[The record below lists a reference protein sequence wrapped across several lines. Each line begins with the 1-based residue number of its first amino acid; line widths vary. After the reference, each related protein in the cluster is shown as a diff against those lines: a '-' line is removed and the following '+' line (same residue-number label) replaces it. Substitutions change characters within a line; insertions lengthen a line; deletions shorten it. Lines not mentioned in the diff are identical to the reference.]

1 MKNKPITKQKNCN
14 VVDLLPFS
22 KVLKPC
28 QNAQDV
34 KEVTVIGLRREVVIK
49 FISSFWGRGNFCQS
63 RHFVR
68 VCVRA
73 WVCVCLPPAVEC
85 SETVC
90 VVPSW
95 TALNFPKRLVSG
107 CKEKV
112 ERGEEFL
119 FVEWMGLLI
128 VIFVGRG
135 KKRSLQRLKLFKEK
149 RNCVYGWCLGG

>member
-1 MKNKPITKQKNCN
+1 MC
-14 VVDLLPFS
+14 V
-22 KVLKPC
+22 C
-28 QNAQDV
+28 AQ
-34 KEVTVIGLRREVVIK
+34 
-49 FISSFWGRGNFCQS
+49 
-63 RHFVR
+63 
-68 VCVRA
+68 
-73 WVCVCLPPAVEC
+73 VCVCLPPAVEC

-128 VIFVGRG
+128 VIFVGG
-135 KKRSLQRLKLFKEK
+135 GG
-149 RNCVYGWCLGG
+149 VYKG